1 MSRTPW
7 NDNDISGETEV
18 IADGLKTVNE
28 KGILTINSQ
37 PSANGVPSDDPVF
50 GWGQAG
56 GYVYQKAYLEFFTC
70 EENVLAL
77 IQVLGRFPGV
87 NFQVLNKSGS
97 INYTNM
103 RNKQPI
109 AVTWGVFPG
118 REIIQPTIVD
128 PVAFNHWRTEAFGL
142 WTEQWGK
149 LYDAES
155 VSRKIITNIADSYLL
170 VNLVDNDFPKGNCL
184 FDIIEDMLSRR
195 KLNEKMN
202 LKTTLEEWI
211 EMHSCSSKK

>member
-1 MSRTPW
+1 M
-7 NDNDISGETEV
+7 
-18 IADGLKTVNE
+18 K
-28 KGILTINSQ
+28 
-37 PSANGVPSDDPVF
+37 
-50 GWGQAG
+50 
-56 GYVYQKAYLEFFTC
+56 
-70 EENVLAL
+70 
-77 IQVLGRFPGV
+77 
-87 NFQVLNKSGS
+87 
-97 INYTNM
+97 
-103 RNKQPI
+103 NKQPI

-149 LYDAES
+149 LYEPES
-155 VSRKIITNIADSYLL
+155 NSRKIITNIADSYLL

-211 EMHSCSSKK
+211 EMHTCSSKK